1 MGKLK
6 PDYESKG
13 RETIA
18 RMLDKYGIPFFY
30 KDPLLVWENGQHKI
44 RHPDFTLP
52 TYNNTVI
59 EYISRPDQAAARRKN
74 VYSENYIAALFLD
87 ESDITRPNWQQQLY
101 DKLEEIYHQPLTLS
115 TNRCSKG

>member
-13 RETIA
+13 RETTA
-18 RMLDKYGIPFFY
+18 RMLDEYGIPFFY
-30 KDPLLVWENGQHKI
+30 KDPLLVWEDGQHKI
-44 RHPDFTLP
+44 RHPDFILP

-74 VYSENYIAALFLD
+74 VYRENHIAALFLD
-87 ESDITRPNWQQQLY
+87 ESDLTRPNWQQQLY

-115 TNRCSKG
+115 TDRCSKG